1 MTFSK
6 QEVIENIRMQ
16 LFFLSNRC
24 WIEID
29 LKTFVFGQVPN
40 ACCFRILISEMG
52 LIQAY

>member
-6 QEVIENIRMQ
+6 QEVIENKNAII
-16 LFFLSNRC
+16 FLSNRC
-24 WIEID
+24 WTEID

-40 ACCFRILISEMG
+40 ACCFRILISDMG